1 MIQNYFIYI
10 ILTAWLIA
18 VIVKIF
24 STSLTLKKF
33 SLKEILKNG
42 GMPSFHITTI
52 SVVTIGIL
60 IVQGFSELFFL
71 ALVISIII
79 SVDAITIRK
88 NIEVQGKELNRLLKK
103 PIEIQQGHTISEVL
117 IGMIIGVGSALVHG
131 FIMGFLSF

>member
-18 VIVKIF
+18 LIVKIF

-33 SLKEILKNG
+33 SSKNILKNG
-42 GMPSFHITTI
+42 GMPSFHTTTV
-52 SVVTIGIL
+52 SVVTVGIL

-71 ALVISIII
+71 ALVITILVSI
-79 SVDAITIRK
+79 DAITIRK
-88 NIEVQGKELNRLLKK
+88 NIEVQGKELNKLLKK
-103 PIEIQQGHTISEVL
+103 PINISQGHTISEAL
-117 IGMIIGVGSALVHG
+117 IGIIIGVGSALAHG

>member
-10 ILTAWLIA
+10 ILTAWIIA

-33 SLKEILKNG
+33 SLKYIFKNG
-42 GMPSFHITTI
+42 GMPSIHTTTI

-60 IVQGFSELFFL
+60 IVQGLSELFFL
-71 ALVISIII
+71 ALAISIII
-79 SVDAITIRK
+79 SVDAIGMKR
-88 NIEVQGKELNRLLKK
+88 NIELQGKELNKLLKK
-103 PIEIQQGHTISEVL
+103 PINIIQGHTIFDVL
-117 IGMIIGVGSALVHG
+117 IGLVIGVGSALVYG

>member
-24 STSLTLKKF
+24 STSLILKKF
-33 SLKEILKNG
+33 SLKYIFKSG
-42 GMPSFHITTI
+42 GMPSLHTTTI

-71 ALVISIII
+71 ALMISIIV
-79 SVDAITIRK
+79 SMDAITIRK
-88 NIEVQGKELNRLLKK
+88 NIEVQGKELNKLLKK
-103 PIEIQQGHTISEVL
+103 PINISQGHTIFEVL
-117 IGMIIGVGSALVHG
+117 IGLIIGAGSALIHG